1 MKKLM
6 FTGIALLA
14 LMAPLAANAR
24 PVRVLVAPGYAWRPG
39 YAWGPG
45 YTWGWYSPYWGANPY
60 GYGYYNYGPT
70 TGAVKFDT
78 KVKDAEVYV
87 NGAYAGKLGKLK
99 TMNLRPGSYDIE
111 IRAAGRTQF
120 EEKVYVTAGKT
131 VHLNPD
137 LHVQVQP
144 TS

>member
-6 FTGIALLA
+6 LTGVALAA
-14 LMAPLAANAR
+14 LMAPLAAHAR
-24 PVRVLVAPGYAWRPG
+24 PVRVVVAPGVA
-39 YAWGPG
+39 
-45 YTWGWYSPYWGANPY
+45 WGWYTPYWGPYPYPY
-60 GYGYYNYGPT
+60 GVYHYGPK

-87 NGAYAGKLGKLK
+87 NGAYAGKIGKLK

-111 IRAAGRTQF
+111 IRDAGRTQF
-120 EEKVYVTAGKT
+120 EEKVYVMAGKT

-137 LHVQVQP
+137 LHVQAQA